1 MAARDK
7 ELEKRTREL
16 AGKKGGD
23 LADYQ
28 AIGNQVQAI
37 QDQRIQNL
45 ALEKAA
51 MDQDEEASSMML
63 QAGQIA
69 SMSGNSSQMQV
80 NPQTQQILG
89 KYGIQKP
96 RVQRTQGREVKVT
109 PNNIVINNNYNTTT
123 TNVGGPVQGRD
134 VTITPPPP
142 RNVENPEQTKFKT
155 WVSNAFATQK
165 EQNLQRRREFDRR
178 EWSLTKSANKML
190 RKMETVGKDMMS
202 AFSPK
207 AIGESVGGQ
216 FKNLLML
223 FGVTFLAKHWTR
235 VLKAITWV
243 SEKIKGGL
251 DYFGI
256 GVDGNTLARAGKGFR
271 ADFIGFFGG
280 DVRKG
285 DTVGTALM
293 RVGKDLIDYLKM
305 KLDHGME
312 ERGAAIRSIKFPDVD
327 LSNIGLTLSNMAGY
341 LGNILTAMVDPKRGI
356 QASLKANI
364 KTSGIQSSKEARLR
378 DGFDE
383 YNKYKKLRNTDIGDF
398 AAEENGAGKRR
409 YSLLKNAIDST
420 GSLTGSLSSQIS
432 QGQDILGAYN
442 DARQFGKIDAARVA
456 TGFGRLEDTAKLK
469 GSVTVSEEFIERMF
483 QGDVNKL
490 IQNGSI
496 RPVAMKYVV
505 ADKTEK
511 DFAGQNARGL
521 VGGYLKGAM
530 NEAISG
536 VLPSGSGRY
545 ATNTLLNLADGGL
558 GFGTFGAATTAIGNK
573 WNRMTA
579 RDKKLVL
586 VPIDDPRPGVEFR
599 NYYQMTPAAISYLTK
614 KLYGASS
621 YKNDAMRL
629 FQGAKRALVTRGG
642 GFESTHKKW
651 LRTGRPVRE
660 RFDFDDT
667 EYREVFREFD
677 NVTRVNDAEEAAF
690 WSNSSLGAIEN
701 NTKRL
706 GNSVVGAVNDSFKL
720 ANKAF
725 NAFGDFTASF
735 NANNVSGATW
745 AGQPGIVNRDQRLKF
760 NVPRAVNGLI
770 QRAPRRESLGK
781 CGIYVRYAIEQGLG
795 LKKDQL
801 CGMAPAAKDWLYKL
815 GYLGFEALRF
825 TGWEPQPGDIFV
837 IPAAPGHPNGHISM
851 YTGAQWISDYVQR
864 DLWGAAIYRK
874 IRKGTLFRHYN
885 RINDSGEPFAGGGIS
900 DSGSGSFFLSG
911 GSSSSGFG
919 GGNSYFGGGGYGGS
933 SYDSHIGVG
942 GGVSFGAGGY
952 SGGFSAGFYG
962 GYSPRPVNISN
973 SQQKANGASLMK
985 FFKSDSLGLTTEQAA
1000 GLAGVLY
1007 AESGWNPGSFNR
1019 VEAAGR
1025 GARGTGG
1032 GNYGA
1037 GLAQWTFERKHK
1049 MLNWYNQTHGT
1060 RFSKV
1065 EEIPLAGQA
1074 EMIAHEL
1081 KNERPEIYRLLQQA
1095 RTVEQA
1101 VDIVLRG
1108 FENGSGNS
1116 LASIQQMNKYRG
1128 GYAGLMQ
1135 QRLSGANIAL
1145 GTIDPTG
1152 YYGSFRFSA
1161 ADYAPNI
1168 SAGGSAN
1175 FGGGGFDISD
1185 ILKNAS
1191 SSGPFPE
1198 LKKPFDAKSD
1208 AELEKEKRINALKG
1222 EAAAL
1227 WKKNQA
1233 YFQFRG
1239 VKRYADFEKYWL
1251 GLSDKGRED
1260 SKKRVAGWFEANK
1273 WTEKTKNRINNYTQ
1287 GDVDRALLGFEGEGF
1302 AGGIGNLNGQMS
1314 EKSRRQFLELSS
1326 QGRFEEAERA
1336 LIDEY
1341 RRLGYKGTDQQVRE
1355 HFDEAKRKNYHADL
1369 IGPIQKKIED
1379 IRLKI
1384 KSSNDPEEIKK
1395 LKQQLNIEIAR
1406 RDAIGK
1412 GDIGLGIKDKN
1423 NTLLAA
1429 RLEERNRR
1437 MAQYDSSLAAIEAE
1451 KEEIRK
1457 EYMMLIDEA
1466 VEDGNPKL
1474 AEKLSREAVRK
1485 LEALEAV
1492 QKKTEEDRVKYLKKS
1507 NKNLNDAKTV
1517 FDQNK
1522 NIFAQ
1527 LSDGISSAFESFLNK
1542 ALTWIQSLKNWASKA
1557 WNSIKNTFSDIFN
1570 FFGTYGAPAKVTPE
1584 QRQANAYVSESTSTK
1599 VGDLS
1604 KSTLDQQKK
1613 KLMESNKFKSGTHK
1627 LAFDGQTNSWILV
1640 PTKKAED
1647 IKAKFKNLVLRAG
1660 NGTPTSHDTGGF
1672 TRDGSTGNIVG
1683 YVHEGEWIAPKKMVQ
1698 GNKELFKVLDK
1709 ERISMLA
1716 GYAGKSKV
1724 DKNTIGS
1731 RTANQYDKISAAA
1744 NQVSSAYMSEL
1755 VDQQA
1760 QTNQLLSQIA
1770 GNTRP
1775 KVQPDKVRKWT
1786 S

>member
-1 MAARDK
+1 MAAREE

-16 AGKKGGD
+16 AGKDGND

-28 AIGNQVQAI
+28 ALGNQVQAI

-134 VTITPPPP
+134 VTIAPTPPP

-165 EQNLQRRREFDRR
+165 EQNSQRRREFDRR

-190 RKMETVGKDMMS
+190 RKMESVGKDMMS

-256 GVDGNTLARAGKGFR
+256 GVDGSALARAGKGFR

-327 LSNIGLTLSNMAGY
+327 LNNIGLTLSNMAGY

-356 QASLKANI
+356 QAALKANI
-364 KTSGIQSSKEARLR
+364 KTSGIKSSKEAQER

-383 YNKYKKLRNTDIGDF
+383 YNGYSRIRNTDLGDL

-409 YSLLKNAIDST
+409 YSLLKKALDSS
-420 GSLTGSLSSQIS
+420 GNLTGSLSSQIS

-469 GSVTVSEEFIERMF
+469 GTVTVSEEFIERMF
-483 QGDVNKL
+483 QGDTSKL

-496 RPVAMKYVV
+496 KPVEMKYVV

-511 DFAGQNARGL
+511 DYAGQNARGL
-521 VGGYLKGAM
+521 VGGFEKGLM
-530 NEAISG
+530 NDAITNMIPSKG
-536 VLPSGSGRY
+536 GGWLANKMLNAADGGSLFGGPLSSGSG
-545 ATNTLLNLADGGL
+545 LI
-558 GFGTFGAATTAIGNK
+558 GAGMTAIGNK
-573 WNRMTA
+573 WNRMLA

-586 VPIDDPRPGVEFR
+586 VPIDDPRPGVEFKT
-599 NYYQMTPAAISYLTK
+599 YYQMTPAAISYLTK

-629 FQGAKRALVTRGG
+629 FEGAKRALITRGG
-642 GFESTHKKW
+642 GYGSTYRKF
-651 LRTGRPVRE
+651 LRTGRPIKE
-660 RFDFDDT
+660 QYDFDDT
-667 EYREVFREFD
+667 EYREAFREFD

-706 GNSVVGAVNDSFKL
+706 GNSIVGTVNDGFKL

-725 NAFGDFTASF
+725 NAFGDFAASSDP
-735 NANNVSGATW
+735 NNVSGATW
-745 AGQPGIVNRDQRLKF
+745 AGQPGIVNRDSRLRF

-770 QRAPRRESLGK
+770 QRAPRRVSLGK
-781 CGIYVRYAIEQGLG
+781 CGIFVRYAIEDGLG
-795 LKKDQL
+795 LKRNQL

-815 GYLGFEALRF
+815 GYLGFEAIRF
-825 TGWEPQPGDIFV
+825 TGWQPQPGDIFV
-837 IPAAPGHPNGHISM
+837 IPSAPGHPSGHICM
-851 YTGAQWISDYVQR
+851 YTGAQWISDHVQR
-864 DLWGAAIYRK
+864 DLWSAAIYRK

-885 RINDSGEPFAGGGIS
+885 RVSDTGEPFAGAGIS
-900 DSGSGSFFLSG
+900 DSGSGNFFLPSAG
-911 GSSSSGFG
+911 NQSYSSYGFG
-919 GGNSYFGGGGYGGS
+919 GGGSGYFGGGGFGMS
-933 SYDSHIGVG
+933 SYDNHIGLG
-942 GGVSFGAGGY
+942 GSTPSY
-952 SGGFSAGFYG
+952 GFSSPVTVSAGNLSGDRASFWRDHKAKW
-962 GYSPRPVNISN
+962 YSVLKQR
-973 SQQKANGASLMK
+973 GL
-985 FFKSDSLGLTTEQAA
+985 SDED
-1000 GLAGVLY
+1000 
-1007 AESGWNPGSFNR
+1007 
-1019 VEAAGR
+1019 AGR
-1025 GARGTGG
+1025 LSSFFT
-1032 GNYGA
+1032 
-1037 GLAQWTFERKHK
+1037 AQ
-1049 MLNWYNQTHGT
+1049 
-1060 RFSKV
+1060 
-1065 EEIPLAGQA
+1065 
-1074 EMIAHEL
+1074 
-1081 KNERPEIYRLLQQA
+1081 
-1095 RTVEQA
+1095 
-1101 VDIVLRG
+1101 DG
-1108 FENGSGNS
+1108 FE
-1116 LASIQQMNKYRG
+1116 
-1128 GYAGLMQ
+1128 
-1135 QRLSGANIAL
+1135 
-1145 GTIDPTG
+1145 
-1152 YYGSFRFSA
+1152 
-1161 ADYAPNI
+1161 
-1168 SAGGSAN
+1168 SAGGTSSAARNKNN
-1175 FGGGGFDISD
+1175 FGGMQRGGKNIAYGTVQEYMNDKLNMFLKKFRGSLGAKDFGTFIMSLGNTPLNNQLNNNGGQIYYDADPYTYLKGAASYLGDSNSVSFNPNMVGSAAGSGIDIGD
-1185 ILKNAS
+1185 IIKNAS
-1191 SSGPFPE
+1191 SDGPFPE

-1208 AELEKEKRINALKG
+1208 AELAKEKRINALRG

-1233 YFQFRG
+1233 YFKFRG

-1251 GLSDKGRED
+1251 GLSDSGREE
-1260 SKKRVAGWFEANK
+1260 SKKRVNGWLEANK
-1273 WTEKTKNRINNYTQ
+1273 WSEKTKNRINNYKQ

-1314 EKSRRQFLELSS
+1314 ERSKREFLELSS
-1326 QGRFEEAERA
+1326 QGRFEEAELA
-1336 LIDEY
+1336 LIKEY
-1341 RRLGYKGTDQQVRE
+1341 RRLGYKGSEEKVKE

-1369 IGPIQKKIED
+1369 VGPIQKKIED

-1384 KSSNDPEEIKK
+1384 KDSSDPEEIKK

-1406 RDAIGK
+1406 RDAIGTS
-1412 GDIGLGIKDKN
+1412 DIGLGIKDKN

-1429 RLEERNRR
+1429 RLEERNRQ
-1437 MAQYDSSLAAIEAE
+1437 MAMYDSSLAAINAE

-1457 EYMMLIDEA
+1457 EYMKLIDEA

-1474 AEKLSREAVRK
+1474 AEKLSKEAVRK
-1485 LEALEAV
+1485 LEALGAV

-1507 NKNLNDAKTV
+1507 NKNLTDAKTV
-1517 FDQNK
+1517 FSKNK
-1522 NIFAQ
+1522 NIFTQ
-1527 LSDGISSAFESFLNK
+1527 LSDGISSAFEGFLNK
-1542 ALTWIQSLKNWASKA
+1542 ALTWVQSLKNWAKKA
-1557 WNSIKNTFSDIFN
+1557 WEKIKDKFTDITSFFFS
-1570 FFGTYGAPAKVTPE
+1570 YGAPTKRTEA
-1584 QRQANAYVSESTSTK
+1584 QRQAANIKGDQPEVR
-1599 VGDLS
+1599 VGDIR
-1604 KSTLDQQKK
+1604 KSQFDQMAEQLK
-1613 KLMESNKFKSGTHK
+1613 NTDKFKSGMYKLGYDPQTH
-1627 LAFDGQTNSWILV
+1627 LPMLV
-1640 PTKKAED
+1640 PTKKNENTKFNLKSALL
-1647 IKAKFKNLVLRAG
+1647 KAGDEKDDKNKKKYA
-1660 NGTPTSHDTGGF
+1660 TGGF

-1698 GNKELFKVLDK
+1698 SNKELFKVLDK

-1724 DKNTIGS
+1724 DKNTIS
-1731 RTANQYDKISAAA
+1731 SANKYDKISATA
-1744 NQVSSAYMSEL
+1744 NQISSAYMSEL

-1760 QTNQLLSQIA
+1760 QTIQLLSQIA

-1775 KVQPDKVRKWT
+1775 KVQPGKVRKWT

>member
-1 MAARDK
+1 MAAREE
-7 ELEKRTREL
+7 ELGRRTREL

-28 AIGNQVQAI
+28 ALGNQVQAI
-37 QDQRIQNL
+37 QDQRAQNL

-96 RVQRTQGREVKVT
+96 SVQRTQGRDVKVT

-134 VTITPPPP
+134 VTIAPPPP

-165 EQNLQRRREFDRR
+165 EQNTQRRREFDRR

-190 RKMETVGKDMMS
+190 RKMESVGKEMMS

-256 GVDGNTLARAGKGFR
+256 GVDGSTLARAGKGFR

-305 KLDHGME
+305 KLEHGME

-327 LSNIGLTLSNMAGY
+327 LNNIGLTLSNMAGY

-356 QASLKANI
+356 QASLKANM
-364 KTSGIQSSKEARLR
+364 KTSGLKSSKEAQER
-378 DGFDE
+378 DGFTE
-383 YNKYKKLRNTDIGDF
+383 YDRYSKIRNTDLGDL

-409 YSLLKNAIDST
+409 YSLVKNALDSS
-420 GSLTGSLSSQIS
+420 GGLTGSLSSQIS

-469 GSVTVSEEFIERMF
+469 GTVTVSEEFIERMF
-483 QGDVNKL
+483 QGDTSKL

-496 RPVAMKYVV
+496 KPVEMKYVV
-505 ADKTEK
+505 ADKNEK
-511 DFAGQNARGL
+511 DFAGQNARGFI
-521 VGGYLKGAM
+521 GGAIKGLINDSITNMIPSKGGGWLANRM
-530 NEAISG
+530 LNAADGGSLFG
-536 VLPSGSGRY
+536 GPLSSGSG
-545 ATNTLLNLADGGL
+545 
-558 GFGTFGAATTAIGNK
+558 FIGAGMTALGNK

-586 VPIDDPRPGVEFR
+586 VPIDDPRPGVEYKT
-599 NYYQMTPAAISYLTK
+599 YYQMTPAAISYLTK

-629 FQGAKRALVTRGG
+629 FEGAKRALITRGG
-642 GFESTHKKW
+642 GFASTHRKW
-651 LRTGRPVRE
+651 LKTGRPIKD

-667 EYREVFREFD
+667 EYREGMREFE

-706 GNSVVGAVNDSFKL
+706 GNSIVGVVNDGFKL

-725 NAFGDFTASF
+725 NAFGNFTASSDP
-735 NANNVSGATW
+735 NNVSGATW
-745 AGQPGIVNRDQRLKF
+745 AGQPGIINRDPRLRF

-770 QRAPRRESLGK
+770 QRAPRRVSLGK
-781 CGIYVRYAIEQGLG
+781 CGVYVRYAIEDGLG
-795 LKKDQL
+795 LKRNQL
-801 CGMAPAAKDWLYKL
+801 RGMAPAAKDWLYKL
-815 GYLGFEALRF
+815 GNLGFEALRF
-825 TGWEPQPGDIFV
+825 TGWQPQPGDIFV
-837 IPAAPGHPNGHISM
+837 IPAADNHPSGHICM
-851 YTGAQWISDYVQR
+851 YTGAQWISDHVQQ
-864 DLWGAAIYRK
+864 DLWAAAMYRK

-885 RINDSGEPFAGGGIS
+885 RVSDTGEPFAGAYAS
-900 DSGSGSFFLSG
+900 DSGSGNFFLGSG
-911 GSSSSGFG
+911 GGVSNSYGFG
-919 GGNSYFGGGGYGGS
+919 GGGSSYFGGGGFGASAYDNHIGLGGS
-933 SYDSHIGVG
+933 TP
-942 GGVSFGAGGY
+942 SFGTSSPITVS
-952 SGGFSAGFYG
+952 SGNLSGDRASFW
-962 GYSPRPVNISN
+962 RDH
-973 SQQKANGASLMK
+973 KAK
-985 FFKSDSLGLTTEQAA
+985 WY
-1000 GLAGVLY
+1000 GVLKQRGLSD
-1007 AESGWNPGSFNR
+1007 ED
-1019 VEAAGR
+1019 AGR
-1025 GARGTGG
+1025 LSSFFT
-1032 GNYGA
+1032 
-1037 GLAQWTFERKHK
+1037 AQ
-1049 MLNWYNQTHGT
+1049 
-1060 RFSKV
+1060 
-1065 EEIPLAGQA
+1065 
-1074 EMIAHEL
+1074 
-1081 KNERPEIYRLLQQA
+1081 
-1095 RTVEQA
+1095 
-1101 VDIVLRG
+1101 DG
-1108 FENGSGNS
+1108 FE
-1116 LASIQQMNKYRG
+1116 
-1128 GYAGLMQ
+1128 
-1135 QRLSGANIAL
+1135 
-1145 GTIDPTG
+1145 
-1152 YYGSFRFSA
+1152 
-1161 ADYAPNI
+1161 
-1168 SAGGSAN
+1168 SAGGTSSAARNKNN
-1175 FGGGGFDISD
+1175 FGGMQRGGKNIAYGTVQDYMNDKLNMFLKKFRGSLGAKDFGTFIMSLGNTPMNNQMNNNGGQIYYEIDPYQYLKGAASYYGDSNSISFDPSQAANAGGIAGSISAAWEG
-1185 ILKNAS
+1185 AS
-1191 SSGPFPE
+1191 SDGPFPE

-1208 AELEKEKRINALKG
+1208 AELAKEKKINALRG
-1222 EAAAL
+1222 EAAGL

-1233 YFQFRG
+1233 YFKFRG
-1239 VKRYADFEKYWL
+1239 VKRYADFERYWL
-1251 GLSDKGRED
+1251 GLSDKGREE
-1260 SKKRVAGWFEANK
+1260 SKKRVNGWLEANK
-1273 WTEKTKNRINNYTQ
+1273 WTEKTKNRINNYKQ

-1302 AGGIGNLNGQMS
+1302 AGGIGGLNGQMS
-1314 EKSRRQFLELSS
+1314 ERSKKEFLELSS
-1326 QGRFEEAERA
+1326 QGRFEEAENA
-1336 LIDEY
+1336 LIKEY
-1341 RRLGYKGTDQQVRE
+1341 RRLGYKGSDQQVKE

-1369 IGPIQKKIED
+1369 VGPIQKKIED
-1379 IRLKI
+1379 IRQKI
-1384 KSSNDPEEIKK
+1384 SSSSDPEEIKK

-1412 GDIGLGIKDKN
+1412 GDIGLGLKDKN

-1429 RLEERNRR
+1429 RLEERNRQVA
-1437 MAQYDSSLAAIEAE
+1437 MYDSSLAAINAE

-1457 EYMMLIDEA
+1457 EYMKLIDEA

-1474 AEKLSREAVRK
+1474 AEKLSKEAVRK
-1485 LEALEAV
+1485 LEALESV
-1492 QKKTEEDRVKYLKKS
+1492 QKKTEADKVAYLKKS
-1507 NKNLNDAKTV
+1507 NKNLADAKTV
-1517 FDQNK
+1517 FNKNK
-1522 NIFAQ
+1522 NIFTQ
-1527 LSDGISSAFESFLNK
+1527 LSEGISSAFQSFLGK
-1542 ALTWIQSLKNWASKA
+1542 ALTWIQSVKNWASNV
-1557 WNSIKNTFSDIFN
+1557 WNKIKNKLSEVGN
-1570 FFGTYGAPAKVTPE
+1570 FFFGYGGEVRTEA
-1584 QRQANAYVSESTSTK
+1584 QRQANKIKGDQPEQK
-1599 VGDLS
+1599 VGDYS
-1604 KSTLDQQKK
+1604 KSTFDRMKK
-1613 KLMESNKFKSGTHK
+1613 KLMETPGFKNGMYDIGIDPQTH
-1627 LAFDGQTNSWILV
+1627 LPMLV
-1640 PTKKAED
+1640 PSKKSEDTKLRLK
-1647 IKAKFKNLVLRAG
+1647 KNVLEAG
-1660 NGTPTSHDTGGF
+1660 NGNSKDKDKNSKDKNNKKGKKTSHDTGGF

-1698 GNKELFKVLDK
+1698 SNKELFKVLDK

-1724 DKNTIGS
+1724 DKNTLGS
-1731 RTANQYDKISAAA
+1731 RTANKYDKISAAA

-1775 KVQPDKVRKWT
+1775 KVQPGKVRKWT

>member
-1 MAARDK
+1 MAAREE

-16 AGKKGGD
+16 AGKDGND

-28 AIGNQVQAI
+28 ALGNQVQAI

-69 SMSGNSSQMQV
+69 SMSGNSSRMQV

-134 VTITPPPP
+134 VTIAPPPPP

-165 EQNLQRRREFDRR
+165 EQNSQRRREFDRR

-190 RKMETVGKDMMS
+190 RKMESVGKDMMS

-256 GVDGNTLARAGKGFR
+256 GVDGSALARAGKGFR

-305 KLDHGME
+305 KLEHGME

-327 LSNIGLTLSNMAGY
+327 LNNIGLTLSNMAGY

-356 QASLKANI
+356 QAALKANI
-364 KTSGIQSSKEARLR
+364 KTSGIKSSKEAQER

-383 YNKYKKLRNTDIGDF
+383 YNRYSKFRNTDLGDL

-409 YSLLKNAIDST
+409 YSLLKKALDSS
-420 GSLTGSLSSQIS
+420 GNLTGSLSSQIS

-469 GSVTVSEEFIERMF
+469 GTVTVSEEFIERMF
-483 QGDVNKL
+483 QGDTSKL

-496 RPVAMKYVV
+496 KPVEMKYVV

-511 DFAGQNARGL
+511 DFAGQNARGFI
-521 VGGYLKGAM
+521 GGLEKGLMNDAM
-530 NEAISG
+530 TNMIPSKGGGWLANRMLNAADGGSLFG
-536 VLPSGSGRY
+536 GPLSSGSG
-545 ATNTLLNLADGGL
+545 
-558 GFGTFGAATTAIGNK
+558 FIGAGMTALGNK

-586 VPIDDPRPGVEFR
+586 VPIDDPRPGVEYKT
-599 NYYQMTPAAISYLTK
+599 YYQMTPAAISYLTK

-629 FQGAKRALVTRGG
+629 FEGAKRALITRGG
-642 GFESTHKKW
+642 GYGSTYRKF
-651 LRTGRPVRE
+651 LRTGRPIKE
-660 RFDFDDT
+660 QYDFDDT
-667 EYREVFREFD
+667 EYREAFREFD

-706 GNSVVGAVNDSFKL
+706 GNSIVGTVNDGFKL

-725 NAFGDFTASF
+725 NAFGDFAASSDP
-735 NANNVSGATW
+735 NNVSGATW
-745 AGQPGIVNRDQRLKF
+745 AGQPGIVNRDSRLRF

-770 QRAPRRESLGK
+770 QRAPRRVSLGK
-781 CGIYVRYAIEQGLG
+781 CGIFVRYAIEDGLG
-795 LKKDQL
+795 LKRNQL

-815 GYLGFEALRF
+815 GYLGFEAIRF
-825 TGWEPQPGDIFV
+825 TGWQPQPGDIFV
-837 IPAAPGHPNGHISM
+837 IPSAPGHPSGHICM
-851 YTGAQWISDYVQR
+851 YTGAQWISDHVQR
-864 DLWGAAIYRK
+864 DLWSAAIYRK

-885 RINDSGEPFAGGGIS
+885 RVSDTGEPFAGAGIS
-900 DSGSGSFFLSG
+900 DSGSGNFFLPSAG
-911 GSSSSGFG
+911 NQSYSSYGFG
-919 GGNSYFGGGGYGGS
+919 GGGSGYFGGGGFGMS
-933 SYDSHIGVG
+933 SYDNHIGLG
-942 GGVSFGAGGY
+942 GSTPSY
-952 SGGFSAGFYG
+952 GFSSPVTVSAGNLSGDRASFWRDHKAKW
-962 GYSPRPVNISN
+962 YSVLKQS
-973 SQQKANGASLMK
+973 GL
-985 FFKSDSLGLTTEQAA
+985 SDED
-1000 GLAGVLY
+1000 
-1007 AESGWNPGSFNR
+1007 
-1019 VEAAGR
+1019 AGR
-1025 GARGTGG
+1025 LSSFFT
-1032 GNYGA
+1032 
-1037 GLAQWTFERKHK
+1037 AQ
-1049 MLNWYNQTHGT
+1049 
-1060 RFSKV
+1060 
-1065 EEIPLAGQA
+1065 
-1074 EMIAHEL
+1074 
-1081 KNERPEIYRLLQQA
+1081 
-1095 RTVEQA
+1095 
-1101 VDIVLRG
+1101 DG
-1108 FENGSGNS
+1108 FE
-1116 LASIQQMNKYRG
+1116 
-1128 GYAGLMQ
+1128 
-1135 QRLSGANIAL
+1135 
-1145 GTIDPTG
+1145 
-1152 YYGSFRFSA
+1152 
-1161 ADYAPNI
+1161 
-1168 SAGGSAN
+1168 SAGGTSSAARNKNN
-1175 FGGGGFDISD
+1175 FGGMQRGGKNIAYGTVQEYMNDKLNMFLKKFRGSLGAKDFGTFIMSLGNTPLNNQLNNNGGQIYYDADPYTYLKGAASYLGDSNSVSFNPNMVGSAAGSSIDIGD
-1185 ILKNAS
+1185 IIKNAS
-1191 SSGPFPE
+1191 SDGPFPE

-1208 AELEKEKRINALKG
+1208 AELAKEKRINALRG

-1233 YFQFRG
+1233 YFKFRG

-1251 GLSDKGRED
+1251 GLSDSGREE
-1260 SKKRVAGWFEANK
+1260 SKKRVNGWLEANK
-1273 WTEKTKNRINNYTQ
+1273 WSEKTKNRINNYKQ

-1314 EKSRRQFLELSS
+1314 ERSKREFLELSS
-1326 QGRFEEAERA
+1326 QGRFEEAELA
-1336 LIDEY
+1336 LIKEY
-1341 RRLGYKGTDQQVRE
+1341 RRLGYKGSEEKVKE

-1369 IGPIQKKIED
+1369 VGPIQKKIED

-1384 KSSNDPEEIKK
+1384 NSSNDPEEIKK

-1429 RLEERNRR
+1429 RLEERNRQ
-1437 MAQYDSSLAAIEAE
+1437 MAMYDSSLAAINAE

-1457 EYMMLIDEA
+1457 EYMKLIDEA

-1474 AEKLSREAVRK
+1474 AEKLSKEAVRK
-1485 LEALEAV
+1485 LEALGAV

-1507 NKNLNDAKTV
+1507 NKNLTDAKTV
-1517 FDQNK
+1517 FSQNK
-1522 NIFAQ
+1522 NIFTQ
-1527 LSDGISSAFESFLNK
+1527 LSDGISSAFEGFLNK
-1542 ALTWIQSLKNWASKA
+1542 ALTWVQSLKNWAKKA
-1557 WNSIKNTFSDIFN
+1557 WEKIKDKFTDVTSFFFS
-1570 FFGTYGAPAKVTPE
+1570 YGAPTKRTEA
-1584 QRQANAYVSESTSTK
+1584 QRQAANIKGDQPEVR
-1599 VGDLS
+1599 VGDIR
-1604 KSTLDQQKK
+1604 KSQFEQMAEQLKNT
-1613 KLMESNKFKSGTHK
+1613 EKFKSGMYKLGYDPQTH
-1627 LAFDGQTNSWILV
+1627 LPILV
-1640 PTKKAED
+1640 PTKKNED
-1647 IKAKFKNLVLRAG
+1647 TKFNLKSALLKAGDKDDKNKKDKKQSL
-1660 NGTPTSHDTGGF
+1660 DTGGF

-1683 YVHEGEWIAPKKMVQ
+1683 YVHEGEWVAPKKMVQ
-1698 GNKELFKVLDK
+1698 SNKELFKVLDK

-1716 GYAGKSKV
+1716 GYAGKSRV
-1724 DKNTIGS
+1724 DKNTLGS
-1731 RTANQYDKISAAA
+1731 RTANQYDKISATA
-1744 NQVSSAYMSEL
+1744 NQISSAYMSEL

-1775 KVQPDKVRKWT
+1775 KVQPGKVRKWT

>member
-1 MAARDK
+1 MAAREE

-16 AGKKGGD
+16 AGKKGGN

-51 MDQDEEASSMML
+51 MDQDEETSSMML

-69 SMSGNSSQMQV
+69 SMSGSSSQMQV

-96 RVQRTQGREVKVT
+96 RVQRTQGRDVKVT

-134 VTITPPPP
+134 VTIAPPPP

-256 GVDGNTLARAGKGFR
+256 GVDGSTLARAGKGFR

-364 KTSGIQSSKEARLR
+364 KTSGLKSSREAQER
-378 DGFDE
+378 DGFNE
-383 YNKYKKLRNTDIGDF
+383 YDRYKKLRNTDLGDL
-398 AAEENGAGKRR
+398 AAEENSAGKRR
-409 YSLLKNAIDST
+409 YSLIKDALDSS
-420 GSLTGSLSSQIS
+420 GNLSGSLSSQIS

-469 GSVTVSEEFIERMF
+469 GTVTVSEEFIERMF
-483 QGDVNKL
+483 QGDTSKL
-490 IQNGSI
+490 IQDGSLK
-496 RPVAMKYVV
+496 PVEMKYVV
-505 ADKTEK
+505 ASKNEK

-521 VGGYLKGAM
+521 KGGFIQGEM
-530 NEAISG
+530 NHVMSSMI
-536 VLPSGSGRY
+536 PSGEGKFW
-545 ATNTLLNLADGGL
+545 ANAALNYQDGGV
-558 GFGTFGAATTAIGNK
+558 GSGIFGSTTTALSNGFK
-573 WNRMTA
+573 RAFA

-586 VPIDDPRPGVEFR
+586 VPIDDPRPGVEYKT
-599 NYYQMTPAAISYLTK
+599 YYQMTPAAISYLTK

-629 FQGAKRALVTRGG
+629 FEGAKRALITRGG
-642 GFESTHKKW
+642 GFASTHKKW
-651 LRTGRPVRE
+651 LKTGRPVKD

-667 EYREVFREFD
+667 EYREAFREFD

-706 GNSVVGAVNDSFKL
+706 GNSVVGAVNDGFKL

-725 NAFGDFTASF
+725 NAFGDFTASSDP
-735 NANNVSGATW
+735 NNVSGATW
-745 AGQPGIVNRDQRLKF
+745 AGQPGIVNRDSRLRF

-770 QRAPRRESLGK
+770 QRAPRRASLGK
-781 CGIYVRYAIEQGLG
+781 CGVYVRYAIEDGLG
-795 LKKDQL
+795 LKRNQL
-801 CGMAPAAKDWLYKL
+801 SGMAPAAKDWLYKL
-815 GYLGFEALRF
+815 GYLGFEAMRF
-825 TGWEPQPGDIFV
+825 TGWQPQPGDIFV
-837 IPAAPGHPNGHISM
+837 IPAADKHPSGHICM
-851 YTGAQWISDYVQR
+851 YTGAQWISDHVQR
-864 DLWGAAIYRK
+864 DLWAAAMYRK
-874 IRKGTLFRHYN
+874 IRKGTLFRHFN
-885 RINDSGEPFAGGGIS
+885 RVSDTGEPFAGAYAS
-900 DSGSGSFFLSG
+900 DSGSGNFFLPAGGG
-911 GSSSSGFG
+911 GSNSYGFGGG
-919 GGNSYFGGGGYGGS
+919 GGNSYFGGGS
-933 SYDSHIGVG
+933 SY
-942 GGVSFGAGGY
+942 
-952 SGGFSAGFYG
+952 
-962 GYSPRPVNISN
+962 
-973 SQQKANGASLMK
+973 
-985 FFKSDSLGLTTEQAA
+985 
-1000 GLAGVLY
+1000 
-1007 AESGWNPGSFNR
+1007 
-1019 VEAAGR
+1019 
-1025 GARGTGG
+1025 
-1032 GNYGA
+1032 
-1037 GLAQWTFERKHK
+1037 
-1049 MLNWYNQTHGT
+1049 
-1060 RFSKV
+1060 
-1065 EEIPLAGQA
+1065 
-1074 EMIAHEL
+1074 
-1081 KNERPEIYRLLQQA
+1081 
-1095 RTVEQA
+1095 
-1101 VDIVLRG
+1101 
-1108 FENGSGNS
+1108 
-1116 LASIQQMNKYRG
+1116 
-1128 GYAGLMQ
+1128 
-1135 QRLSGANIAL
+1135 
-1145 GTIDPTG
+1145 
-1152 YYGSFRFSA
+1152 
-1161 ADYAPNI
+1161 
-1168 SAGGSAN
+1168 
-1175 FGGGGFDISD
+1175 FGGGGFGGSAYDNHIGLGGSTPSFGVNSPITVSAGNLSGDRASFWRDHKAKWYGVLKQRGLSDEDAGRLSSFFTAQDGFESGGGTSSAARNKNNFGGMQRGGKNIAYGTVQEYMNDKLNMFLKKFRGSLGAKDFGTFIMSLGNTSLNNQLNNNGGQIYYEADPYVYLKGAASYLGDSNSVSFNPNVAGAGGAAGVNVGSGGIDIGD

-1191 SSGPFPE
+1191 SDGPFPE
-1198 LKKPFDAKSD
+1198 LDKPFDAKSD
-1208 AELEKEKRINALKG
+1208 AELEKEKKINALRG
-1222 EAAAL
+1222 EAAGL

-1233 YFQFRG
+1233 YFKFRG

-1260 SKKRVAGWFEANK
+1260 SKKRVNGWLEANK
-1273 WTEKTKNRINNYTQ
+1273 WTEKTKNRINNYEQ

-1314 EKSRRQFLELSS
+1314 EKSRREFLELSS
-1326 QGRFEEAERA
+1326 QGRFEEAENA
-1336 LIDEY
+1336 LIKEY
-1341 RRLGYKGTDQQVRE
+1341 RRLGYKGSDQQVKE

-1369 IGPIQKKIED
+1369 VGPIQKKIED

-1384 KSSNDPEEIKK
+1384 KSSNDPEEIKR

-1429 RLEERNRR
+1429 RLEERNRQIA
-1437 MAQYDSSLAAIEAE
+1437 MYDSSLAAINAE

-1457 EYMMLIDEA
+1457 EYMKLIDEA

-1492 QKKTEEDRVKYLKKS
+1492 QKKTEADKVAYLKKS
-1507 NKNLNDAKTV
+1507 NKNLTDAKTV
-1517 FDQNK
+1517 FNQNK
-1522 NIFAQ
+1522 NIFTQ
-1527 LSDGISSAFESFLNK
+1527 LSEGISSAFEGFLSK
-1542 ALTWIQSLKNWASKA
+1542 ALTWVQSLKNWASKA
-1557 WNSIKNTFSDIFN
+1557 WESIKNKFSEISN
-1570 FFGTYGAPAKVTPE
+1570 FFFGYGGGTIKMTEEQKAALKVKGD
-1584 QRQANAYVSESTSTK
+1584 QADPK
-1599 VGDLS
+1599 VGGVS
-1604 KSTLDQQKK
+1604 KGQFDQMVKQLKNT
-1613 KLMESNKFKSGTHK
+1613 EKFRSGMYEIGFDPQTH
-1627 LAFDGQTNSWILV
+1627 LPMLV
-1640 PTKKAED
+1640 PSKKSEETKLNLKR
-1647 IKAKFKNLVLRAG
+1647 LVLGAG
-1660 NGTPTSHDTGGF
+1660 NGKDKDKNSKDDKKTIHDTGGF

-1698 GNKELFKVLDK
+1698 SNKELFKVLDK

-1724 DKNTIGS
+1724 DKNTLGS
-1731 RTANQYDKISAAA
+1731 RTANKYDKISAAA
-1744 NQVSSAYMSEL
+1744 NQVNSAYMSEL

-1775 KVQPDKVRKWT
+1775 KAQPGKVRKWT